1 MWDWVPLQV
10 RRLALA
16 PTSQRRQRA
25 GKPYTYVHTHI
36 CLANA
41 CLYVLLT
48 VMHLLPVLLYSTRAL
63 LTVLGDAGVRVHH
76 LVPSSG
82 HADLELTAGL
92 AAAAL
97 AAALALLLVVATLTL
112 AVSEAALT
120 FVLETV
126 SVGHFSGLQ
135 AGRGLTVGRQARA
148 DLGCVEFEHA
158 IIDAYAK
165 MQNDDESSKKNYR
178 LRTTYWRPRT
188 SNRRQLGQQ
197 TCAQIHP

>member
-1 MWDWVPLQV
+1 MGPG
-10 RRLALA
+10 AFTST
-16 PTSQRRQRA
+16 PTGAGPHKPETPTGRQ
-25 GKPYTYVHTHI
+25 TIYVHTHI

-48 VMHLLPVLLYSTRAL
+48 VMHLLPVLLYSMRAL

-120 FVLETV
+120 LVLEAALAG
-126 SVGHFSGLQ
+126 VGHHAVTVGHLRLTSQ
-135 AGRGLTVGRQARA
+135 EGRGLTG
-148 DLGCVEFEHA
+148 
-158 IIDAYAK
+158 
-165 MQNDDESSKKNYR
+165 
-178 LRTTYWRPRT
+178 LRRT
-188 SNRRQLGQQ
+188 ALK
-197 TCAQIHP
+197 